1 MMTIKQLL
9 MIVSTSIAMTATAQQ
24 GLTQDLWPSG
34 APNTNGNATD
44 TARVS
49 IFLPDAKKA
58 TGRAVVICP
67 GGGYGFLAMQHE
79 GTDWAPFFNR
89 QGIAVVV
96 LKYRMPRGNYEV
108 PISDAEEAIR
118 LIRRNAKK
126 WNIDPKQVGIMGSS
140 AGGHLAS
147 TVATHA
153 KGDAAPNFQ
162 ILFYPVITMD
172 PAYTHQGSHDNLL
185 GKNPKKKTERLFSN
199 ELQVTRATPRAFITL
214 SDDDDVVQPANGVNY
229 YLECCRHDVP
239 ATLHVY
245 PTDGHGWGYRES
257 FSYHLEMVLELKAW
271 LATF

>member
-1 MMTIKQLL
+1 M
-9 MIVSTSIAMTATAQQ
+9 
-24 GLTQDLWPSG
+24 
-34 APNTNGNATD
+34 
-44 TARVS
+44 
-49 IFLPDAKKA
+49 
-58 TGRAVVICP
+58 
-67 GGGYGFLAMQHE
+67 
-79 GTDWAPFFNR
+79 NR
-89 QGIAVVV
+89 
-96 LKYRMPRGNYEV
+96 KYRNGTEKEWKDFFTSRNIAALVLLYRLPHGHHQV
-108 PISDAEEAIR
+108 PADDLLQAMR
-118 LIRRNAKK
+118 LTRQHAAL
-126 WNIDPKQVGIMGSS
+126 WHIDPGQIGIMGSS
-140 AGGHLAS
+140 AGGHLAT

-153 KGDAAPNFQ
+153 PASLTPAFQ

-214 SDDDDVVQPANGVNY
+214 SDGDDVVQPANGVNY